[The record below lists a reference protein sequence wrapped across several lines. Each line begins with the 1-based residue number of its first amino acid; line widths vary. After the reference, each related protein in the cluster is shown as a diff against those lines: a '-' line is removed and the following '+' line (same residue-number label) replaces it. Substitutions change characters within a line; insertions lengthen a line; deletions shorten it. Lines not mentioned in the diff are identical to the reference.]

1 MSFDLDA
8 YLARIRYTGPQA
20 ATLAV
25 LCDLVACH
33 TGIIAFENIDVLAD
47 RPPALNLEALTAK
60 LVHQHRG
67 GYCFEQNALFLAALR
82 ALGFQVA
89 GLIAQVR
96 RGSPPEVE
104 RQRSHMVLRVE
115 LPEGPYLAD
124 VGYGGLTP
132 TAPLALRTSVEQD
145 TPHERLRL
153 TETGDEITLQA
164 LIAETWDDLYRF
176 GPQVQ
181 RPVDYEVANWFTATW
196 PQSLFVNNIVAT
208 IPVPGGR
215 RVLFNRR
222 LTHYAAG
229 QPVSRDVLRSAADY
243 RQVLHDAFGL
253 NITADDLNAVM
264 ATAERHDP
272 DAPVAGP
279 FA

>member
-1 MSFDLDA
+1 MSLDLDA
-8 YLARIRYTGPQA
+8 YFARIGYAGDRAP
-20 ATLAV
+20 TLPV
-25 LCDLVACH
+25 LRDLIARH
-33 TGIIAFENIDVLAD
+33 TSSIAFENIDVLAG
-47 RPPALNLEALTAK
+47 RPPALNLEALTGK
-60 LVHQHRG
+60 LVRQRRG
-67 GYCFEQNALFLAALR
+67 GYCFEQNTLFITALR
-82 ALGFQVA
+82 ALGFRVA

-104 RQRSHMVLRVE
+104 RQRSHMILRVE

-132 TAPLALRTSVEQD
+132 TAPLALRTGVEQD

-153 TETGDEITLQA
+153 VETGDEITLQA
-164 LIAETWDDLYRF
+164 EVGADWEDIYRF

-196 PQSLFVNNIVAT
+196 PQGLFVNNVVAT

-222 LTHYAAG
+222 LTHYASG
-229 QPVSRDVLRSAADY
+229 QPVSRDILRSSADY
-243 RQVLHDAFGL
+243 RQVLHDTFGL
-253 NITADDLNAVM
+253 EIAADDLNAVM
-264 ATAERHDP
+264 AVAERHDP
-272 DAPVAGP
+272 DTPATGS